1 MKSLFLKLYKA
12 QNETE
17 LQAAIDSNPIFQD
30 PSNWYPL
37 GADESNFAT
46 IENQQASAIGA
57 LIEKFT
63 NSIDA
68 TLMKKCYELGIDPKS
83 PDAPRTMQEAIEK
96 FYGEKHQWLS
106 RDFIKREASN
116 IQVIADGITKFK
128 SARTY
133 DTSLTIYDNGEGQHP
148 EDFEN
153 TFLSIRKGNKN
164 NILFVQG
171 KYNMG
176 GTGSIVFCGKNRY
189 QLIASR
195 KHDGTGEFGFTLIRK
210 RPFGKE
216 EQQRMKNTWYE
227 YLKID
232 GKVPSF
238 PINTLD
244 LGLHEKLF
252 KTGSIIKLY
261 SYDLPEGARSV
272 ISKDLKD
279 RVDEYLFE
287 PALPILMVDKKER
300 YPKDRELQRVSFG
313 LKRRLEKEESKY
325 IEDYFTLE
333 HNSSKVGDM
342 KVTSYVFKTKVGDK
356 NIKESRTTIRNEFFR
371 SKMYVVF
378 TMNGQVQGHLTSEF
392 ITRSLKFPLLKDHL
406 LIHVDCTNMEYD
418 FRSQLFMASRD
429 RLKEGEE
436 YRYLRDLLT
445 KELKS
450 SKLETMHKTRKDS
463 ISVDS
468 ADTNDLIRSFTKN
481 LPLNNDLLKLLNNTF
496 DIEQEEEKK
505 KKKKEKK
512 KKEETPTEE
521 EKFEPQRFPSFFK
534 YKNSK
539 KGTNAI
545 SIQKGKSK
553 TLEFETDVEN
563 HYFDRDEDQG
573 ELKIS
578 LVDVGNNETEGGT
591 QKGTPKDISEVFD
604 VSKTSPEDGK
614 IKVTL
619 QPTDKLD
626 IGDEVQIKI
635 DLTSPSGDFEET
647 ILIEID
653 QPQKDQSQKEKK
665 EEPEKIGLP
674 ELALT
679 AQNPTEDNIISWDK
693 LGEFTDM
700 DYDNIMYIY
709 SPDGEKLEKIYIN
722 LDSTVLKNYKSKLN
736 SSELRE
742 KAEKEYIAKVYFHTL
757 FLYSINKNSK
767 YRITKGD
774 NQDELEINEYLQ
786 SIFEHQYTSFLI
798 NFNMNELIDN
808 MEF

>member
-1 MKSLFLKLYKA
+1 
-12 QNETE
+12 
-17 LQAAIDSNPIFQD
+17 
-30 PSNWYPL
+30 
-37 GADESNFAT
+37 
-46 IENQQASAIGA
+46 
-57 LIEKFT
+57 
-63 NSIDA
+63 
-68 TLMKKCYELGIDPKS
+68 
-83 PDAPRTMQEAIEK
+83 
-96 FYGEKHQWLS
+96 
-106 RDFIKREASN
+106 
-116 IQVIADGITKFK
+116 
-128 SARTY
+128 
-133 DTSLTIYDNGEGQHP
+133 
-148 EDFEN
+148 
-153 TFLSIRKGNKN
+153 
-164 NILFVQG
+164 
-171 KYNMG
+171 
-176 GTGSIVFCGKNRY
+176 
-189 QLIASR
+189 
-195 KHDGTGEFGFTLIRK
+195 
-210 RPFGKE
+210 
-216 EQQRMKNTWYE
+216 
-227 YLKID
+227 
-232 GKVPSF
+232 
-238 PINTLD
+238 
-244 LGLHEKLF
+244 
-252 KTGSIIKLY
+252 
-261 SYDLPEGARSV
+261 
-272 ISKDLKD
+272 
-279 RVDEYLFE
+279 
-287 PALPILMVDKKER
+287 
-300 YPKDRELQRVSFG
+300 
-313 LKRRLEKEESKY
+313 
-325 IEDYFTLE
+325 
-333 HNSSKVGDM
+333 M

-356 NIKESRTTIRNEFFR
+356 NIKESRNTIRNEFFS

-436 YRYLRDLLT
+436 YRHLRDILT
-445 KELKS
+445 KELKN
-450 SKLETMHKTRKDS
+450 SKLETIHKTRKDS

-468 ADTNDLIRSFTKN
+468 ADTNDIIRSFTKN

-578 LVDVGNNETEGGT
+578 LVDVGDNETEGGT

-679 AQNPTEDNIISWDK
+679 AQNPTEDNIISWDR
-693 LGEFTDM
+693 LSEFTDM

-722 LDSTVLKNYKSKLN
+722 LDSTVLKNHKSKLN